1 MFNQTP
7 RLEIYPNRIETNARL
22 VIDQCRRYGVQ
33 VACVTKV
40 VRAHPAVQQA
50 LEAAGAGMLA
60 DSRLLNLQ
68 AIARA
73 GSTLPRLLLRLP
85 APSQAVDVVRIADF
99 SLNSSSET
107 VHLLSQAAG
116 LLRRT
121 HNVILMVDLGDLREG
136 VWPDRLVAVMRQS
149 AQFPNIEIVG
159 IGANLACFGGVIP
172 TTEKMNML
180 VELRNLCREATGL
193 PLDLL
198 SGGNSANLP
207 LLVSGGMPQEV
218 NHLRI
223 GEAIILGRN
232 VLDRS
237 PWPGARQDTVS
248 VVVEVIEV
256 ERKPSLPVGLR
267 GQDAF
272 GCQAEIVD
280 RGIRKRL
287 LCNIGRQDVLIEG
300 LAPVEP
306 GITVLGGCS
315 DHLVLD
321 VEEAGSDFKVGDEI
335 AFHPSYGA
343 LLAAATSPYV
353 LKVIRRD

>member
-1 MFNQTP
+1 MSNQTP
-7 RLEIYPNRIETNARL
+7 RLEIFPHRIESNARL

-40 VRAHPAVQQA
+40 VRAHPAVVQA

-68 AIARA
+68 AIAGA
-73 GSTLPRLLLRLP
+73 GSTLPRLLLRPP
-85 APSQAVDVVRIADF
+85 APSQAVDAVRSADF
-99 SLNSSSET
+99 SLNSSLET
-107 VHLLSQAAG
+107 VALLSQAAS
-116 LLRRT
+116 LLQRT
-121 HNVILMVDLGDLREG
+121 HRVILMVDLGDLREG
-136 VWPDRLVAVMRQS
+136 IWPDRLVPVIRQA
-149 AQFPNIEIVG
+149 AQFPNIEIAG
-159 IGANLACFGGVIP
+159 IGSNLACFGGVVP
-172 TTEKMNML
+172 TSENMNRL
-180 VELRNLCREATGL
+180 VELRNACRDATGL

-207 LLVSGGMPQEV
+207 LLVSGGMPKEV

-237 PWPGARQDTVS
+237 PWPGTRQDTVR
-248 VVVEVIEV
+248 VVAEVIEI
-256 ERKPSLPVGLR
+256 ERKPSIPVGLR

-287 LCNIGRQDVLIEG
+287 LCNIGRQDVLIDG

-306 GITVLGGCS
+306 GIMVLGGSS

-321 VEEAGSDFKVGDEI
+321 VEEADGDFLVGDEI
-335 AFHPSYGA
+335 AFYPSYGA

-353 LKVIRRD
+353 QKVINRD